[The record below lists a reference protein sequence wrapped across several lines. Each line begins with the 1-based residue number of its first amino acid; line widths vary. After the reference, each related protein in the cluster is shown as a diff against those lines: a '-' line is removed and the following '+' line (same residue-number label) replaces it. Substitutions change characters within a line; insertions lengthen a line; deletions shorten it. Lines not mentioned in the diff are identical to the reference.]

1 MLEKL
6 ILGTVHFGLDYGIN
20 NKLGQISKEC
30 IHEILDLAYAKD
42 VKILDTAEAYGNSQQ
57 RIGDYHRNSH
67 NRFDII
73 TKFYANTS
81 IDKTFSVKERIL
93 NDIDTLNIES
103 LYCYMFHSFS
113 DYKKYFSLFKDE
125 LLDLKSNGIINKIGV
140 SIYTNEELEEVI
152 KNNEIKLIQLPY
164 NLLDNDALRGN
175 SISKAKEKGVE
186 VHTRSTF
193 LQGLF
198 FKNIDDLPDAL
209 KVLNPYLKMLHNLCM
224 NEYKMNELALNYVT
238 SKKYIDKVLIGV
250 DSIEHLE
257 SNVLS
262 LNKLIQKE
270 LVNQIESIKVKEIEL
285 LNPSNW

>member
-1 MLEKL
+1 MVKKL
-6 ILGTVHFGLDYGIN
+6 ILGTVQFGLDYGIN
-20 NKLGQISKEC
+20 NKLGQVSKEI
-30 IHEILDLAYAKD
+30 IHEILDLAYFKD
-42 VKILDTAEAYGNSQQ
+42 IKILDTAEAYGNSQQ

-67 NRFDII
+67 NRFEII

-81 IDKTFSVKERIL
+81 KDKTFSIKERIL
-93 NDIDTLNIES
+93 NDLETLHIES

-113 DYKKYFSLFKDE
+113 DYNRYFSLFKDE

-164 NLLDNDALRGN
+164 NLLDNDVLRGN
-175 SISKAKEKGVE
+175 SISRAKEKGVE
-186 VHTRSTF
+186 VHARSVF

-198 FKNIDDLPDAL
+198 FKNIDDLPDTL
-209 KVLNPYLKMLHNLCM
+209 KVLNPYLNILHNLCK

-238 SKKYIDKVLIGV
+238 GKKYIDKVLIGV
-250 DSIEHLE
+250 DNVEHLE
-257 SNVLS
+257 SNLLS
-262 LNKLIQKE
+262 FNKLIPKD
-270 LVNQIESIKVKEIEL
+270 LVNQIESIKVKEIKL